1 MSEGTIFGL
10 SPYVAILLG
19 AALPTHVWRWLGVLL
34 AGKLDETSEL
44 IVWVKAVATALL
56 AALIAK
62 LILDPAGALA
72 AVPVAVRI
80 GATALGFAA
89 YVASRNRLFFGVATA
104 EAALLAG
111 WFAFVE

>member
-1 MSEGTIFGL
+1 MSEGTILGL

-34 AGKLDETSEL
+34 AGRLDETSEV

-62 LILDPAGALA
+62 LILDPTGPLADVPA
-72 AVPVAVRI
+72 AVRV
-80 GATALGFAA
+80 GATALGFVA
-89 YVASRNRLFFGVATA
+89 YALSGNRLFFGVATA

-111 WFAFVE
+111 WFAFVA